1 MAIINLR
8 KHYYPLYTKDTFIE
22 VPDEVA
28 AVMEECRLY
37 ENRQEHRKSYYH
49 VYSMDCSP
57 GIENHAMFLVLSP
70 EELLIQDL
78 DEAAEEMLL
87 AHLNE
92 AITHL
97 SPTQVRRLHARYA
110 LKKKYREIAAAESVS
125 HSCACESV
133 YGAIKKLQKYF
144 AKNGWLE
151 KED

>member
-1 MAIINLR
+1 MAVINLR
-8 KHYYPLYTKDTFIE
+8 KYYYPIYTKDTFVE
-22 VPDEVA
+22 VPDDVAEVL
-28 AVMEECRLY
+28 EEGRLY
-37 ENRQEHRKSYYH
+37 ENRQEHRKTYYH